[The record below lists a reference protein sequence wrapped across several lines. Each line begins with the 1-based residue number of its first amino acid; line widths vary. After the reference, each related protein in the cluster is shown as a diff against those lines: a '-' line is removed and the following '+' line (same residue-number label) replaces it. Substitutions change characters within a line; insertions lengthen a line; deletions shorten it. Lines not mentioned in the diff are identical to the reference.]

1 MLIYVIIKLT
11 IIGGGWYYMKI
22 EMGESLLYSW
32 LRHVKECQ
40 IVQTNWKVSPKWE
53 LKNADK
59 LIEVMEK
66 TNEYFE
72 NKYGYLIYKN
82 NSLDQLLIQAEVD
95 VLGISIDDE
104 GNHIYAIDVAFHE
117 AGLNY
122 GSKEETV
129 TRVIKKCVRTAMCI
143 YGYIDTGSAE
153 IIFASPKINP
163 SVIIELEPRINELND
178 LLCSLGLNFTTR
190 MIANEEFNGKI
201 LEPILV
207 SSGGISDTSE
217 LFLRG
222 YQMYSMFSEKVYSTK
237 QVKKVFRTTN
247 GNSDIESMITDESL
261 KELKIGKLV
270 QTTMK
275 NLFKNKRITMDEIEK
290 MTQSDYSKQ
299 IFNSNIPVLKEV
311 PIGGNIDELKRD
323 DNNYPRYYSYTLSI
337 YGKDY
342 LLSAQWF
349 EHLHRAY
356 YEKWLSLK
364 L

>member
-1 MLIYVIIKLT
+1 
-11 IIGGGWYYMKI
+11 MKI

-40 IVQTNWKVSPKWE
+40 IVQTNWKVSPKWD
-53 LKNADK
+53 LKNEDK
-59 LIEVMEK
+59 LLEIMER
-66 TNEYFE
+66 TNFYFE

-82 NSLDQLLIQAEVD
+82 NSLNQLLTQAEVD
-95 VLGISIDDE
+95 VLGISIDEE

-122 GSKEETV
+122 GSKEETI
-129 TRVIKKCVRTAMCI
+129 TRVIKKCIRTAMCI
-143 YGYIDTGSAE
+143 YGYIDTDTAE

-163 SVIIELEPRINELND
+163 AVIIDLEPKLNELNSI
-178 LLCSLGLNFTTR
+178 LSTLGLNFTSR
-190 MIANEEFNGKI
+190 LIANEEFNGKI
-201 LEPILV
+201 LEPILL

-222 YQMYSMFSEKVYSTK
+222 YQMYSMFSDKSSRPIQVQKVISKTK
-237 QVKKVFRTTN
+237 EYK
-247 GNSDIESMITDESL
+247 DIESMITDKTL

-270 QTTMK
+270 QTTMRD
-275 NLFKNKRITMDEIEK
+275 LFRNEKITIDEIDK
-290 MTQSDYSKQ
+290 MTQPDYSKQ
-299 IFNSNIPVLKEV
+299 IFNANIPVLKEV

-323 DNNYPRYYSYTLSI
+323 TNNYPRYYSYTISI